1 MALGQNFSTVSWTE
15 PTVIDNS
22 DTSDEIGFTFDGGE
36 TEGTNP
42 GNFTQGITSLSYTA
56 VDTAGNRASCMFE
69 IVVSDTEEPVIVG
82 CPLSKSVPMQP
93 GQNFATVSWTE
104 PTVSDNSYSVTL
116 TFNGEG
122 TNAGDFS
129 LGITSLSYTAVD
141 AAGNR
146 ATCMFEIVVSDN
158 EEPAIR
164 DCPSSQF
171 VPMALG
177 QNFSTVSWTEPTVID
192 NSDTSDEIG
201 VTFDGEGT
209 NPGNFTQGITSL
221 SYTAVDTA
229 GNRATC
235 MFEIVVSDNEEPAIR
250 DCPSSQFVPMALGQ
264 NFSTVSWTEPTV
276 IDNSDTSDEIGVTF
290 DGEGT
295 NPGNFT
301 QGITSLSYT
310 AVDTAGNRATC
321 MFEIVVSDNE
331 EPAIR
336 DCPSSQFVPM
346 ALGQNF
352 STVSWT
358 EPTVIDN
365 SDTSDEIGVTFDGEG
380 TNPGNFTQGITSLS
394 YTAVDTAGNRA
405 TCMFEI
411 VVSDTEEP
419 VIVGCPLS
427 KSVPMQPGQNFATVS
442 WTEPTVSENSYSVT
456 LTFNGEGTNAGDFS
470 LGITSLSYTAVDAAG
485 NRATCMFEIVVSDT
499 EEPVIDQCPSTQSV
513 STELNQDFAMVSW
526 VEPRVTDNSNDFTQK
541 FNGEG
546 TNPGNFPI
554 GITSLSYTAV
564 DAQGNTATCMFAIV
578 VSDHEAPIITD
589 CPSSQTLTT
598 ELGSETATAIWAE
611 PTASD
616 NSNSMTLTPSRSG
629 DAFPVGQNIVTY
641 AAQDPSGN
649 TATCTFVISVMAP
662 LGCST
667 SQLISC
673 RDTETCVQ
681 NECRC
686 RPAFIRLNDV
696 CTEANKF
703 SISVRALTL
712 NGIDY
717 EYTDALSDPNSPEF
731 QAEANNFIIVMMQN
745 TDTIYGVTV
754 IEIQRGSL
762 IFVAEAITEPS
773 TTMAQLQ
780 QDIDSAIQEGSTTA
794 GPTTI
799 SFAPDDTVIADI
811 NECAS
816 TTTNDCSE
824 NANCTNMVGS
834 YTCTCHFGYT
844 DRSPAGVG
852 PARVCELTSLGSF
865 LGVGGIIGVAIGAS
879 VLMAILFSCCII
891 AVRRMTHNNF
901 AQRKR
906 DPQTNVHLSSFRRA
920 GDQRARRQGPG
931 RPGDVFGHDDNLYRG
946 YVGGTRGSTPKSE
959 FMGY

>member
-56 VDTAGNRASCMFE
+56 VDTAGNRAS
-69 IVVSDTEEPVIVG
+69 
-82 CPLSKSVPMQP
+82 
-93 GQNFATVSWTE
+93 
-104 PTVSDNSYSVTL
+104 
-116 TFNGEG
+116 
-122 TNAGDFS
+122 
-129 LGITSLSYTAVD
+129 
-141 AAGNR
+141 
-146 ATCMFEIVVSDN
+146 CMFEIVVSDN

-310 AVDTAGNRATC
+310 AVDTAGNRATCMFEIVVSDTEEPVIVGCPLSKSVPMQPGQNFATVSWTEPTVSDNSYSVTLTFNGEGTNAGDFSLGITSLSYTAVDAAGNRATC